1 MPESVDTTED
11 RLEAFMDKLAMWQ
24 LVSRIDDAF
33 NPVDTKRVD
42 KNNKDERDWAQ
53 IFAEDIVEPQYVTYS
68 KTPLKIIQNN
78 PARFKSKFPESCKLL
93 RSKVF
98 PTSPFSDS
106 ESVSTRKASPEP
118 IASTSPTTTYVRTGV
133 PLRQSLSRTA
143 STSFSR
149 TSSLSK
155 PCPSPT
161 HTTVSTTSNSSRTL
175 VRSRSRSLSLSLAQ
189 EQEEHAAAVAAAV
202 EQKKKGRLNRE
213 VSMSRVFKNKGK
225 GKNKEAD
232 GGKTN
237 EGVPGATL
245 KIEPPKVPKVEK
257 PSQIDNGVTLVEET
271 PVKSRVPSA
280 FAEEGKGQRQPVPI
294 VPLTFG
300 VAELLPDGGKPAS
313 VINDDEEEEWMVDS
327 SPNIVL
333 FDPLLEKRKKL
344 KMQGTSDKGGITPI
358 HEDSDEEWNK
368 ACDPAVD
375 QVQKVETQVT
385 SSQPRRTRKPLRKK
399 AKREST

>member
-1 MPESVDTTED
+1 M
-11 RLEAFMDKLAMWQ
+11 
-24 LVSRIDDAF
+24 
-33 NPVDTKRVD
+33 
-42 KNNKDERDWAQ
+42 
-53 IFAEDIVEPQYVTYS
+53 
-68 KTPLKIIQNN
+68 
-78 PARFKSKFPESCKLL
+78 
-93 RSKVF
+93 
-98 PTSPFSDS
+98 
-106 ESVSTRKASPEP
+106 
-118 IASTSPTTTYVRTGV
+118 
-133 PLRQSLSRTA
+133 
-143 STSFSR
+143 
-149 TSSLSK
+149 
-155 PCPSPT
+155 
-161 HTTVSTTSNSSRTL
+161 
-175 VRSRSRSLSLSLAQ
+175 SLSLAQ

-202 EQKKKGRLNRE
+202 AQKKKGRLNRE

-245 KIEPPKVPKVEK
+245 KIEPPKVEK

-300 VAELLPDGGKPAS
+300 VAKLLPDGGKPAS
-313 VINDDEEEEWMVDS
+313 VSDDEEEEWMVDS

-333 FDPLLEKRKKL
+333 FDPSLEKRKKF
-344 KMQGTSDKGGITPI
+344 KMQGTRDKSGITSI

-399 AKREST
+399 AKR